1 MAEIPSIRKLRLR
14 NKIQNLILNKLET
27 QRNSVQQ
34 PCSNFDQ
41 TTVIEAFRSNSPS
54 PPPQYQPMQNI
65 SNQFRTPRTDQD
77 DQHLLLYGDNVDT
90 EPTTLASFVRSFK

>member
-65 SNQFRTPRTDQD
+65 IT
-77 DQHLLLYGDNVDT
+77 
-90 EPTTLASFVRSFK
+90 SFVHHVQTRKTNIYLFMGTMWILSQLHLHRLCVVLN

>member
-1 MAEIPSIRKLRLR
+1 MAEIPLIRKLRLR
-14 NKIQNLILNKLET
+14 NKVQNLIVSELET

-41 TTVIEAFRSNSPS
+41 TTVIEVFRSNNPSP

-77 DQHLLLYGDNVDT
+77 DQRLLL
-90 EPTTLASFVRSFK
+90 